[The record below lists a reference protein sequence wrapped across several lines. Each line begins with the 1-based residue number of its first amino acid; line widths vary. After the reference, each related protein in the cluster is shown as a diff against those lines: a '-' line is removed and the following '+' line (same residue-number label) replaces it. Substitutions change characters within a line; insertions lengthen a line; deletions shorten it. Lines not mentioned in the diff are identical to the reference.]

1 MQLETKALIQEL
13 LTLSHQSTKVVTQF
27 KSLPLEDLNFRE
39 TENSWSV
46 LQCLEH
52 LNKYGEY
59 YLPEIEKQILSN
71 PIQSE
76 AKPFQSGVLGNYFA
90 NLMQVKNGQVKKMK
104 SPKDK
109 APSNSTLNTLTIDKF
124 LKQQERL
131 IQLLTDAQAIDL
143 TKAKT
148 PISLTKWIK
157 LRLGDTL
164 RFYVYHIDRHIIQAQ
179 KALKAKT
186 SQIKCG

>member
-1 MQLETKALIQEL
+1 
-13 LTLSHQSTKVVTQF
+13 
-27 KSLPLEDLNFRE
+27 
-39 TENSWSV
+39 
-46 LQCLEH
+46 
-52 LNKYGEY
+52 
-59 YLPEIEKQILSN
+59 
-71 PIQSE
+71 
-76 AKPFQSGVLGNYFA
+76 
-90 NLMQVKNGQVKKMK
+90 
-104 SPKDK
+104 
-109 APSNSTLNTLTIDKF
+109 LNTLTIDKF

-179 KALKAKT
+179 NALKTAKA
-186 SQIKCG
+186 

>member
-59 YLPEIEKQILSN
+59 YLPEIEKQILNN

-76 AKPFQSGVLGNYFA
+76 AKPFKSGVLGNYFA

-109 APSNSTLNTLTIDKF
+109 APSNSTIEYANH
-124 LKQQERL
+124 R
-131 IQLLTDAQAIDL
+131 
-143 TKAKT
+143 
-148 PISLTKWIK
+148 
-157 LRLGDTL
+157 
-164 RFYVYHIDRHIIQAQ
+164 
-179 KALKAKT
+179 
-186 SQIKCG
+186 

>member
-59 YLPEIEKQILSN
+59 YLPEIEKQILNN

-76 AKPFQSGVLGNYFA
+76 AKPFKSGVLGNYFA

-186 SQIKCG
+186 A